1 MDGTITEA
9 AKQVR
14 VGSNTSIIG
23 KDSKAI
29 LSGFG
34 LYVSHSYHRFEAKL
48 IPCSLVKGETNV
60 IIRNLGVQKVLAEN
74 GDAIGVRE
82 YIVLKG

>member
-14 VGSNTSIIG
+14 VGSNTSIVG

-34 LYVSHSYHRFEAKL
+34 LYVI
-48 IPCSLVKGETNV
+48 IPTIDS
-60 IIRNLGVQKVLAEN
+60 R
-74 GDAIGVRE
+74 
-82 YIVLKG
+82 